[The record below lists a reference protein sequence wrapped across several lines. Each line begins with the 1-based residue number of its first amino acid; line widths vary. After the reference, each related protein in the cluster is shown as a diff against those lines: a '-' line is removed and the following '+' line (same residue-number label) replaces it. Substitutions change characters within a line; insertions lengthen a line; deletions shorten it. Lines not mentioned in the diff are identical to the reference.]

1 MKKLVALSI
10 SALVLTACSGD
21 TPTATGNAEGQSS
34 SKNAEIAALQTEIGE
49 LRAKIYGAQTGDCGE
64 ANVLGDLAA
73 YEDSMKD
80 LPDAALES
88 ELWHKAMGEVDGVMT
103 VPSGLQYRVIRPGVT
118 NGAKPNPTDK
128 VTVNY
133 HGTFTDGK
141 MFDSSY
147 NRGTPSEFQ
156 ANGVISGW
164 VEALADMSACEART
178 LYIPGKLAYGP
189 SGRGPSIPPNATL
202 IFNVQM
208 LSIKQEG
215 LVDENRKLNEKI
227 SQLEQYSV
235 AIAKQLNQLAAKVA
249 D

>member
-1 MKKLVALSI
+1 MKKLLALSL
-10 SALVLTACSGD
+10 SALTLAACSNSTS
-21 TPTATGNAEGQSS
+21 TPTTSTEGQSS

-49 LRAKIYGAQTGDCGE
+49 LRAKIYGAQTGSCGE
-64 ANVLGDLAA
+64 ANTLPDMAA

-80 LPDAALES
+80 LPDATLEP

-103 VPSGLQYRVIRPGVT
+103 VPSGLQYRIVRPGVKD
-118 NGAKPNPTDK
+118 GAKPNPTDK
-128 VTVNY
+128 VTVHY
-133 HGTFTDGK
+133 HGTFVDGK
-141 MFDSSY
+141 VFDSSY
-147 NRGTPSEFQ
+147 NRAKPSEFQ

-208 LSIKQEG
+208 LGIKQEG

-227 SQLEQYSV
+227 SQLEQYSI
-235 AIAKQLNQLAAKVA
+235 AIAKQLNQLAAKTA